1 MPKFEMKRLLSAAVL
16 MLLVMPVLMA
26 AGAKQSDGS
35 GAQASKPDL
44 LRIATTPHIA
54 ASPIWEADAK
64 GYFKEENIIIET
76 TSFVAMAPAI
86 AALASG
92 DIDISYMGVGVHG
105 LAARGQVKIFL
116 INNVSLGDYF
126 IGNRALGVTDIASLK
141 GKTIAVPKGSTGDML
156 VNLILKD
163 KGFNPAD
170 FDIVNMDAAA
180 IVSGMIAGRIPAVGI
195 WQPFVAEIQAAM
207 GSNAVIL
214 GEGKTYSDKL
224 AFIGS
229 YGASEKMFTTNRD
242 LLVRFTRAYLKA
254 VNPAFIKNSNAVV
267 DITMANAQAANRNAM
282 ELMYKDTDMIE
293 SQRIVDLFRTG
304 KVLPMYDNLI
314 SAMVDVGFLD
324 ITPLP
329 ASRFVDSTILRD
341 AAR

>member
-1 MPKFEMKRLLSAAVL
+1 MPKFEMKRIFFAVVLL
-16 MLLVMPVLMA
+16 LLVIPVLMA
-26 AGAKQSDGS
+26 GGGRQSSGS
-35 GAQASKPDL
+35 GAQTGRPDV

-64 GYFKEENIIIET
+64 GYFRDENIVIET

-116 INNVSLGDYF
+116 MNNLSFGDYF
-126 IGNRALGVTDIASLK
+126 IGNRALGVTDLASLR
-141 GKTIAVPKGSTGDML
+141 GKTIAVPRGSTGDML

-163 KGFNPAD
+163 SGFNPND
-170 FDIVNMDAAA
+170 FEIVNMDAAG
-180 IVSGMIAGRIPAVGI
+180 IVAGMLAGRIDACGI
-195 WQPFVAEIQAAM
+195 WQPFVAEIQAGLGA
-207 GSNAVIL
+207 NAVIL
-214 GEGKTYSDKL
+214 GEGRTYSDRL

-229 YGASEKMFTTNRD
+229 YGASERMFNNNRD
-242 LLVRFTRAYLKA
+242 LLVRFTRAYLRA
-254 VNPAFIKNSNAVV
+254 VDPSFVKNANAVV
-267 DITMANAQAANRNAM
+267 DITLANAQANRDSM
-282 ELMYKDTDMIE
+282 EIMFRDTDMIE
-293 SQRIVDLFRTG
+293 AQRAIDLFCTG
-304 KVLPMYDNLI
+304 EAFRMYDGLI

-324 ITPLP
+324 VTPLP
-329 ASRFVDSTILRD
+329 ASQFIDTTIIRD